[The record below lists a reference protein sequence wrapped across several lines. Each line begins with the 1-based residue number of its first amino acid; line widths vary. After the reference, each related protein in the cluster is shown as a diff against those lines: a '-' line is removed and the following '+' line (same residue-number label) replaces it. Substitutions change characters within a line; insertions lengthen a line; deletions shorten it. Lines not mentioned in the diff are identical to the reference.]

1 MIGDYK
7 SAGGLDGP
15 NIAECSRPST
25 RKTKL
30 KEKNIMK
37 KNSNIMSLVTAAM
50 IAALYVV
57 LSFAINAFGLA
68 SGAIQVRVSEA
79 LTILPYFTASAIPGL
94 AIGCLLFNLLSG
106 AAILD
111 VIFGTAATLLG
122 AVGSYF
128 IGKAA
133 KKAAWMKFLV
143 PLPPILA
150 NAFIVP
156 WVLKTAYGLS
166 DAYWYLV
173 ATVGIGEVISCGVL
187 GMVLLFA
194 LMPIRNILFK

>member
-1 MIGDYK
+1 
-7 SAGGLDGP
+7 
-15 NIAECSRPST
+15 
-25 RKTKL
+25 
-30 KEKNIMK
+30 MK
-37 KNSNIMSLVTAAM
+37 RNSNIMSLVTAAM

-57 LSFAINAFGLA
+57 LSFAISAFGLA

-79 LTILPYFTASAIPGL
+79 LTILPYFTTAAIPGL
-94 AIGCLLFNLLSG
+94 TIGCLLFNLLSG

-111 VIFGTAATLLG
+111 VIFGTLATLAG
-122 AVGSYF
+122 AVGSYLL
-128 IGKAA
+128 GKAA
-133 KKAAWMKFLV
+133 KIITWMKFLV

-156 WVLKTAYGLS
+156 WVLKTAYGLE

-187 GMVLLFA
+187 GMVLLYA
-194 LMPIRNILFK
+194 LLPLRNVLFKDAR